1 MNKLFIIISI
11 SISFAQGLVP
21 VDISNN
27 GLRTVVENASR
38 ASQRVFVEDFTGLN

>member
-1 MNKLFIIISI
+1 MNKLFIVLSI
-11 SISFAQGLVP
+11 SVTFTQGLVP

-27 GLRTVVENASR
+27 ELRTVVENGSR

>member
-1 MNKLFIIISI
+1 MIKLIIIISI

-21 VDISNN
+21 NDISKNE
-27 GLRTVVENASR
+27 LRTVVEIASR